1 METRDDA
8 SGARRGTGRS
18 VGGRRAFLAAASAT
32 AVGIVGTAGCLGTA
46 DRVRV
51 LSAGS
56 LAVALEET
64 IGPAFESETELGYQ
78 GEYHGST
85 VVMRMIEEGTKHP
98 DVVISADAE
107 LLRDRL
113 YPGRT
118 DWDVEFAANEVGI
131 AYDPDTALGGRLAA
145 DEPWYEVVADADANE
160 LAISDPDL
168 DPLGYRAVQLF
179 ELAERRHDLEGFRE
193 TMLERVY
200 REPDESQLLT
210 GVEAGNRACA
220 VVYRNMAADHELP
233 FRELPD
239 AYNFGDPAHA
249 ETYATATYTTD
260 EGYTTRGRPA
270 VYSATVRAD
279 ADNPD
284 AGRAFVDFLLA
295 ESALLEER
303 GLRVGDA
310 LPRSNGDVPEA
321 IEP

>member
-1 METRDDA
+1 MVTRDDDLRTKR
-8 SGARRGTGRS
+8 GAGPAG
-18 VGGRRAFLAAASAT
+18 GGRRAFLAAASAT
-32 AVGIVGTAGCLGTA
+32 AAGIVGVAGCLGAA

-64 IGPAFESETELGYQ
+64 VGPAFESETGRSYQ

-98 DVVISADAE
+98 DVVVSADTE

-113 YPGRT
+113 YPERT

-145 DEPWYEVVADADANE
+145 DEPWYEVVVDAGADD

-193 TMLERVY
+193 TLLERAS
-200 REPDESQLLT
+200 REPDESKLLT

-220 VVYRNMAADHELP
+220 VVYRNMAVDHELP

-239 AYNFGDPAHA
+239 AYNFGDPTHA

-260 EGYTTRGRPA
+260 EGYAARGRPA
-270 VYSATVRAD
+270 VYSATVRDD

-284 AGRAFVDFLLA
+284 AGREFVSFLL
-295 ESALLEER
+295 EEPALLEDC

-310 LPRSNGDVPEA
+310 LPRSNGNAPEA

>member
-1 METRDDA
+1 MVTRDDDA
-8 SGARRGTGRS
+8 RTKRSAGPSG
-18 VGGRRAFLAAASAT
+18 GGRRAFLAAASAT
-32 AVGIVGTAGCLGTA
+32 AAGVVGTAGCLGAA

-64 IGPAFESETELGYQ
+64 VGPAFESETGRSYQ

-98 DVVISADAE
+98 DVVVSADAE

-113 YPGRT
+113 YPDQT

-131 AYDPDTALGGRLAA
+131 AYDPDTGLGGRLAA
-145 DEPWYEVVADADANE
+145 GEPWYEVVADAGADD

-168 DPLGYRAVQLF
+168 DPLGYRAAQLF

-193 TMLERVY
+193 TMLDTAS
-200 REPDESQLLT
+200 REPDESKLLT

-220 VVYRNMAADHELP
+220 VVYRNMAVDHELP

-260 EGYTTRGRPA
+260 EGYAARGRPA
-270 VYSATVRAD
+270 VYNATVRDD

-284 AGRAFVDFLLA
+284 AGREFVSFLL
-295 ESALLEER
+295 EEPALLEDC
-303 GLRVGDA
+303 GLRVDDA
-310 LPRSNGDVPEA
+310 LPRANGNVPEA
-321 IEP
+321 IGP

>member
-1 METRDDA
+1 MVTRDDDA
-8 SGARRGTGRS
+8 RTKRGAGPSG
-18 VGGRRAFLAAASAT
+18 GGRRAFLAAASAT
-32 AVGIVGTAGCLGTA
+32 AAGVVGTAGCLGAA

-64 IGPAFESETELGYQ
+64 VGPAFESETGRSYQ

-85 VVMRMIEEGTKHP
+85 VVMRMIEERTKHP
-98 DVVISADAE
+98 DVIVSADAE

-113 YPGRT
+113 YPDRT

-145 DEPWYEVVADADANE
+145 GEPWYEVVADAGADD

-193 TMLERVY
+193 TMLDTAS
-200 REPDESQLLT
+200 REPDESKLLT
-210 GVEAGNRACA
+210 GVEAGSRACA
-220 VVYRNMAADHELP
+220 VVYRNMAVDHELP

-260 EGYTTRGRPA
+260 EGYAARGRPA
-270 VYSATVRAD
+270 VYNATVRDD

-284 AGRAFVDFLLA
+284 AGREFVSF
-295 ESALLEER
+295 LLEEPALLTDC

-310 LPRSNGDVPEA
+310 LPRANGNVPEA
-321 IEP
+321 IGP

>member
-1 METRDDA
+1 MMTRDDVP
-8 SGARRGTGRS
+8 RTERG
-18 VGGRRAFLAAASAT
+18 VGSPDGSRRAFLAAASAT
-32 AVGIVGTAGCLGTA
+32 AAGIVGTAGCLGTA

-64 IGPAFESETELGYQ
+64 VGPAFESETGRSYQ

-98 DVVISADAE
+98 DVVVSADTE

-113 YPGRT
+113 YPEQT

-131 AYDPDTALGGRLAA
+131 AYDPDTALGGRLAG
-145 DEPWYEVVADADANE
+145 DEPWYEVIVDAGADD

-168 DPLGYRAVQLF
+168 DPLGYRAAQLF

-193 TMLERVY
+193 AMLDTAS
-200 REPDESQLLT
+200 REPDESKLLT

-220 VVYRNMAADHELP
+220 IAYRNMAVDHDVSFL
-233 FRELPD
+233 ELPD
-239 AYNFGDPAHA
+239 AYNFGDPTHA

-260 EGYTTRGRPA
+260 EGYTARGRPA
-270 VYSATVRAD
+270 IYSATVRAD

-284 AGRAFVDFLLA
+284 AGREFVNFLLE
-295 ESALLEER
+295 ESALLEKR
-303 GLRVGDA
+303 GLRVVDT
-310 LPRSNGDVPEA
+310 LPRSNGNVPEA